1 MSEPTHLLAVAHPG
15 ALPRPYYWAG
25 NTPHSGTR
33 MIVESASGG
42 EEVVTVVGTML
53 RSERSHV
60 PSALA
65 EVTPERESLLN
76 RRREFEQKAFAFAVR
91 RARERRISAKFV
103 RCVLPSNSPVRL
115 YFASDGPIDYRDLI
129 RDLVNEFGVE
139 VDLIQLAPREAA
151 GKMAALGPCG
161 RPTCCSTFLK
171 VFPTPNTRMAKDQG
185 LSLAPQ
191 KLAGRCGK
199 MKCCLAYEADAY
211 REALEELALKVGH
224 KVRTPKGYA
233 KIIDLD
239 IMRRRVRVALY
250 HKREMASFEADEVE
264 RIKGGIPEDDPA
276 SGFFHSPNARPPEV
290 RKPAPE
296 RLVLPDDNERKD
308 GRKRSRQGGRT
319 RAANSGKPQ
328 PAPQQAQ
335 QAQQAGETE
344 TGKPRRKRRRRRGG
358 KGSGGP
364 KGDS

>member
-1 MSEPTHLLAVAHPG
+1 MSEPTHLLAVAHQG

-25 NTPHSGTR
+25 TAPDSGTR
-33 MIVESASGG
+33 MIVESAAGG

-53 RSERSHV
+53 RSERAHV

-65 EVTPERESLLN
+65 EVTPEREALLT
-76 RRREFEQKAFAFAVR
+76 RRREFEHKAFAFAVR
-91 RARERRISAKFV
+91 RARERRIKAKFV

-151 GKMAALGPCG
+151 SKMVALGPCG

-171 VFPTPNTRMAKDQG
+171 VFPSPNTRMAKDQG

-239 IMRRRVRVALY
+239 IMRRKVRVAL
-250 HKREMASFEADEVE
+250 HQKREMASFEADEVE
-264 RIKGGIPEDDPA
+264 RVKGGIPEDDPA
-276 SGFFHSPNARPPEV
+276 SGFYHSPNARPPEP
-290 RKPAPE
+290 RRAAGPRLELPPDQPAKG
-296 RLVLPDDNERKD
+296 RTSR
-308 GRKRSRQGGRT
+308 RKRGGR
-319 RAANSGKPQ
+319 SKGGESQKPT
-328 PAPQQAQ
+328 AVGAQ
-335 QAQQAGETE
+335 NAGEGSTP
-344 TGKPRRKRRRRRGG
+344 KPRRKRRRRRGG
-358 KGSGGP
+358 KGRGDAP